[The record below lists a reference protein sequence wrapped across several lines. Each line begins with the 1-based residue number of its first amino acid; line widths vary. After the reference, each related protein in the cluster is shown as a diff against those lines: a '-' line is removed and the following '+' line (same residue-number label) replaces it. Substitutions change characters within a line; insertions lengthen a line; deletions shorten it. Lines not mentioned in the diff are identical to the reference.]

1 MAKAADPSLEPSGEL
16 VERFHRNLDALA
28 APGQPIAV
36 AVSGGP
42 DSLALLLLAAAARP
56 GLVEAAT
63 VDHDLRAESR
73 QEAEMVAGICERLGV
88 PHTILT
94 VEWKQKPETAI
105 QERSRAQRYALLAK
119 WASERGAAA
128 LLTAHHVDDQAETF
142 VMRLLRGA
150 GVTGLAGMRRLVKA
164 PGSEFALARPL
175 LGWRRSELEQIC
187 ANVGLT
193 PADDPSN
200 ADDRFERARIR
211 KVLAEADWLD
221 RQAVALS
228 AGYLAQAD
236 IALHWATDQ
245 EWKRAVT
252 NGGGAIVYRP
262 SGAPREIRRRI
273 TRRAILGLAS
283 EGRGADLRG
292 AQLDRLLA
300 VLARGGKA
308 TLRGVLCSGGEEWRF
323 VKAPPRKG

>member
-1 MAKAADPSLEPSGEL
+1 MPTAANPSLEPPAEL
-16 VERFHRNLDALA
+16 VERFRRNLDPLA
-28 APGQPIAV
+28 APGLPIAV

-56 GLVEAAT
+56 GQVEAAT
-63 VDHDLRAESR
+63 VDHGLRAESR
-73 QEAEMVAGICERLGV
+73 EEAEMVGGICERLGV

-119 WASERGAAA
+119 WTSERGAAA

-150 GVTGLAGMRRLVKA
+150 GVTGLAGMRRRVKA
-164 PGSEFALARPL
+164 PGSDVPLVRPL
-175 LGWRRSELEQIC
+175 LGWRRRELEQLC
-187 ANVGLT
+187 ADAGLT
-193 PADDPSN
+193 PVDDPSN
-200 ADDRFERARIR
+200 ADERFERSRIR
-211 KVLAEADWLD
+211 KALADAAWLD
-221 RQAVALS
+221 REAVALS
-228 AGYLAQAD
+228 AGHLAQAD
-236 IALHWATDQ
+236 AALHWAADQ

-262 SGAPREIRRRI
+262 SDAPREIRRRI
-273 TRRAILGLAS
+273 ARRAILGLAT
-283 EGRGADLRG
+283 EGRGAEFRG
-292 AQLDRLLA
+292 PELDRLLT

-323 VKAPPRKG
+323 VKAPPRTG